1 MNLNS
6 FSTNENKALLWS
18 VLHGGGKFTGI
29 HDSNVQ
35 NIKEIFEQVIH
46 DVNEYYRKSNQPINL
61 NAMNKEAVVVICK
74 KIESLRQSQQQSHQQ
89 FFNNQN
95 PQQTQFKKQQQIPQ
109 LETIYRAEDL
119 QKERQSQFQNELNKK
134 EKEMSS
140 ILKLKKPE
148 EINFTDDI
156 YDKPIGNDMERLLA
170 EALASRERELEQ
182 IKNVTLTTKTASL
195 VSPIKKTPFD
205 EVNVKDGEKRVSFE
219 NKIHIIDHV
228 ENNQNTTV
236 DDDNIDFIFNK
247 LKKIKTMNDKENEQK
262 NKNEYEYEY
271 EYEDSKNNANKNKD
285 SIPILTPTHNLFKI
299 IQDVEDI
306 KRTLNEVMK
315 KINKL
320 CGEV

>member
-1 MNLNS
+1 
-6 FSTNENKALLWS
+6 
-18 VLHGGGKFTGI
+18 
-29 HDSNVQ
+29 VQ
-35 NIKEIFEQVIH
+35 SIKEIFEQVIH
-46 DVNEYYRKSNQPINL
+46 DVSEHYRKLNQPVNL

-74 KIESLRQSQQQSHQQ
+74 KIESLKHSQQGPQQ
-89 FFNNQN
+89 QLFNQN
-95 PQQTQFKKQQQIPQ
+95 PEQTYFKKQQQIPR

-119 QKERQSQFQNELNKK
+119 QKERQSEFQNELKKK
-134 EKEMSS
+134 EQEMSS

-182 IKNVTLTTKTASL
+182 IKNVTLTTK
-195 VSPIKKTPFD
+195 D
-205 EVNVKDGEKRVSFE
+205 DEKRVSFE
-219 NKIHIIDHV
+219 NKVHIIDHV
-228 ENNQNTTV
+228 ENNQNTTA

-247 LKKIKTMNDKENEQK
+247 LKKIKTRNDKEDEQK

-271 EYEDSKNNANKNKD
+271 SKNIAGD
-285 SIPILTPTHNLFKI
+285 SIPIPSASPNLFKI
-299 IQDVEDI
+299 AQDVEDI

-320 CGEV
+320 CHEV

>member
-1 MNLNS
+1 MSLNS

-35 NIKEIFEQVIH
+35 IIKEIFEQVIR
-46 DVNEYYRKSNQPINL
+46 DVNEHYRKLNQPINL

-74 KIESLRQSQQQSHQQ
+74 KIESLKQSQQQSQQQ

-95 PQQTQFKKQQQIPQ
+95 LQHTHFKKQQQIPQ

-119 QKERQSQFQNELNKK
+119 QKERQSEFQNELNKK
-134 EKEMSS
+134 EQEMSS

-182 IKNVTLTTKTASL
+182 IKNVTLTTK
-195 VSPIKKTPFD
+195 
-205 EVNVKDGEKRVSFE
+205 DGEKRVSFE

-228 ENNQNTTV
+228 ENNQNQNTTA

-247 LKKIKTMNDKENEQK
+247 LKKIKTRNDKEDEQK

-271 EYEDSKNNANKNKD
+271 SKNNAGD
-285 SIPILTPTHNLFKI
+285 SIPTASPNLFKI
-299 IQDVEDI
+299 AQDVEDI

-320 CGEV
+320 CHEV